1 MSLYN
6 FVLNNIKDTPD
17 LLLATEGNINYN
29 DLFNFYKQQEKIYPI
44 QSFLNQML
52 NTSIRKVSSDSFQYE
67 LLNQKVKTLSLN
79 VFEHLNK

>member
-44 QSFLNQML
+44 QSFFNHML
-52 NTSIRKVSSDSFQYE
+52 NSSIRKASSDTFQYE
-67 LLNQKVKTLSLN
+67 LLNQKVKKLSLN
-79 VFEHLNK
+79 VFGYLNK